1 MKTSLSPIF
10 PKLRSVKCK
19 IAIAALALIY
29 TFSGDIRAESEKGFV
44 SLFDGQSLNGWKYI
58 GNKGGEYF
66 VKDGVIVCP
75 ESSKGNLLTD
85 GEYSDFV
92 LRLEYKLD
100 HNGNNGVA
108 IRAPMSAEN

>member
-1 MKTSLSPIF
+1 MKANYYVPPAIRRFSH
-10 PKLRSVKCK
+10 CK
-19 IAIAALALIY
+19 TLLVTLAAFCA
-29 TFSGDIRAESEKGFV
+29 FAVGVRAESEKGFV
-44 SLFDGQSLNGWKYI
+44 SLFDGESLKGWSYV

-108 IRAPMSAEN
+108 IRA